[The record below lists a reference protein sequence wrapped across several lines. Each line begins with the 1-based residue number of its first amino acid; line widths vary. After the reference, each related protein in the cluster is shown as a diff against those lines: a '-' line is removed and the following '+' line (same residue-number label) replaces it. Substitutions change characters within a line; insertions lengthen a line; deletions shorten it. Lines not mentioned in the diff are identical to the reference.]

1 MTQRYKQLS
10 RMQEV
15 CRVRV
20 GYVGESPSRTLF
32 APREWSTENCK
43 GRGQLNVRRAAG
55 DALRQS
61 TQCTSKLESG
71 WQSARV
77 YGTVLGA

>member
-1 MTQRYKQLS
+1 MARRYEQFPG
-10 RMQEV
+10 MQEV

-20 GYVGESPSRTLF
+20 GYVGESASRTLF
-32 APREWSTENCK
+32 APREWSTKNCK
-43 GRGQLNVRRAAG
+43 GWGQLDVRRAAG

-61 TQCTSKLESG
+61 IQCVSDLESI

-77 YGTVLGA
+77 YGTVSGV